1 MLFNFCFDYWMI
13 LLFSMSIFLC
23 SKWYSIYKP
32 CHLKCDSQISLF
44 TNDGLS
50 ESQGKHY
57 WKKRKIRKKTVPS
70 LASTWHGNPLHS
82 CEIDKPIFIGMLGV
96 ILGLNEPLKTVL
108 VENQGSSQMMRTTVE
123 GTVST
128 TLPVL
133 STDWCVA
140 ILFNFNKNVRQ
151 F

>member
-50 ESQGKHY
+50 ESRGKHY

-82 CEIDKPIFIGMLGV
+82 CEIDKPTTKWTTKNRISRKSGVFSDDENNSRGNSLHHFTCFINWL
-96 ILGLNEPLKTVL
+96 
-108 VENQGSSQMMRTTVE
+108 MR
-123 GTVST
+123 G
-128 TLPVL
+128 
-133 STDWCVA
+133 
-140 ILFNFNKNVRQ
+140 NFV
-151 F
+151 